1 MRCRRSSS
9 NLIDQK
15 RLEKREVGKW
25 GFPVQQGGCPASVRL
40 FPNLKALVERRK
52 LGASCLLAPSAAMS
66 RINLH
71 SMQILASVAATKSLT
86 RSAAELNMTTSAVS
100 KRVAEL
106 EARFGTPLL
115 IRHATGVRLTAA
127 GEVVAQ
133 CADDLMTRVAEMT
146 QEIADLLARQ
156 SGEVRIMSNI
166 AAILLGLLD
175 DVKQFRASHPGIR
188 VLVSEG
194 NSPETA
200 EAVKKNQ
207 VDIGV
212 CVRTDFV
219 KGLACRPYR
228 QTRLVVVMPD
238 THPLAARTVISP
250 KELQGYPLVWKPPV
264 DLGIEDGP
272 KARQSSDL
280 GSQVGLAIRSFEVV
294 LHTISEG
301 AGIAVVPN
309 VAVPRNRPEGLAIAQ
324 LSAGVSQ
331 FELIVCHDPS
341 VHKDPA
347 AQQMLAWLCSRADRT
362 EALGSASNQ

>member
-1 MRCRRSSS
+1 
-9 NLIDQK
+9 
-15 RLEKREVGKW
+15 
-25 GFPVQQGGCPASVRL
+25 
-40 FPNLKALVERRK
+40 
-52 LGASCLLAPSAAMS
+52 MS

-115 IRHATGVRLTAA
+115 VRHATGVRLTAA
-127 GEVVAQ
+127 GEVVAR
-133 CADDLMTRVAEMT
+133 CADDLMGRVAEMT

-156 SGEVRIMSNI
+156 SGEVRIMSNV

-175 DVKQFRASHPGIR
+175 DIRQFRESHPGIR

-194 NSPETA
+194 SSPETA

-228 QTRLVVVMPD
+228 QTELVVVMPAN
-238 THPLAARTVISP
+238 HPLAARAIISP
-250 KELQGYPLVWKPPV
+250 VELEGYPLVWKPPV
-264 DLGIEDGP
+264 DLGTQGGRKTAGFNHDDPE
-272 KARQSSDL
+272 
-280 GSQVGLAIRSFEVV
+280 VGLTIRSFEVV
-294 LHTISEG
+294 WHSVREG

-324 LSAGVSQ
+324 LSADASQ
-331 FELIVCHDPS
+331 FEITVCHDPS
-341 VHKDPA
+341 MHKDPA

-362 EALGSASNQ
+362 DEVA